1 MYKIIKTKAYK
12 DQKPGTSGLRKKVR
26 VFMQPNYLENFVQSI
41 FNSLE
46 PGEDFSLVLGGDGR
60 YYNDIAIQ
68 KILKMAAANGCKK
81 IIVGQNGLFSTPA
94 ISNLIRI
101 NKASGGIILSA
112 SHNPGGLEYD
122 FGIKYNTENG
132 SAAPSTLTEKIFI
145 NSQNIDEYKIAEL
158 PDINLSQLGIKLLGS
173 MEVHIID
180 SVYDYA
186 QLMEQ
191 IFDFDLIRS
200 LIQQG
205 IKFKFNAMN
214 AVTGPYAIEI
224 FSKRLGVPEHYIENA
239 KPKTDFGNIHPD
251 PLPENLKSFFSN
263 FIGENANFDIGGACD
278 GDGDRNLIIGYGQ
291 FVTPA
296 DSLAILLE
304 HSNLV
309 SYYKDRIYGVA
320 RSLPTGRAVDAV
332 AAKLN
337 IKLYETPTGW
347 KYFGNLLD
355 AQKITLC
362 GEESFGTSSF
372 HIREKDGIW
381 AILFWLNIMA
391 KTKKSVKQ
399 LLVEHWQNYGRC
411 YACRYDFENLKEQ
424 RAQDLIMNLKNSLP
438 NLLEHAKIKIATEFE
453 YYDPIDNSCSNAQG
467 IKIVLSNDARIIYRL
482 SGTGTVGATL
492 RIYIDII
499 DNNITRN
506 AKEILQPFL
515 IMARKLVDLEE
526 MLPTR
531 VV

>member
-1 MYKIIKTKAYK
+1 MYKIIRTKAYK
-12 DQKPGTSGLRKKVR
+12 DQKPGTSGLRKKVKA
-26 VFMQPNYLENFVQSI
+26 FMQPNYLENFVQSI
-41 FNSLE
+41 FDSLE
-46 PGEDFSLVLGGDGR
+46 LGEDFSLVLGGDGR

-68 KILKMAAANGCKK
+68 KILKIASANSCKK
-81 IIVGQNGLFSTPA
+81 IIVGQNGLLSTPA
-94 ISNLIRI
+94 LSNLIRI

-112 SHNPGGLEYD
+112 SHNPGGLEHD
-122 FGIKYNTENG
+122 FGIKYNIETG

-145 NSQNIDEYKIAEL
+145 NSQNIAEYKISQLA
-158 PDINLSQLGIKLLGS
+158 DIDLAQLGIKQLGD

-180 SVYDYA
+180 PVNDYA
-186 QLMEQ
+186 KLMEQ
-191 IFDFDLIRS
+191 IFDFDIIRDA
-200 LIQQG
+200 IKNG

-224 FSKRLGVPEHYIENA
+224 FNKRLGVPKQYIENA
-239 KPKTDFGNIHPD
+239 KPKEDFGNLHPD
-251 PLPENLKSFFSN
+251 PLPENLQSFFDD
-263 FIGENANFDIGGACD
+263 FIGKNASFDIGAACD
-278 GDGDRNLIIGYGQ
+278 GDGDRNLIIGYDQ

-296 DSLAILLE
+296 DSLAVLLE
-304 HSNLV
+304 YSNLI
-309 SYYKDRIYGVA
+309 SYYKNRIYGVA
-320 RSLPTGRAVDAV
+320 RSLPTGRAADAV

-355 AQKITLC
+355 AEKITLC

-399 LLVEHWQNYGRC
+399 LLVEHWCNYGRC
-411 YACRYDFENLKEQ
+411 YACRYDFENLDIDM
-424 RAQDLIMNLKNSLP
+424 AQALIINLKRSLP
-438 NLLEHAKIKIATEFE
+438 NLLDNPKIKIATEFE
-453 YYDPIDNSCSNAQG
+453 YHDPVDNSNSKEHG
-467 IKIVLSNDARIIYRL
+467 IKIVLDNGARIIYRL
-482 SGTGTVGATL
+482 SGTGTVDATL

-499 DNNITRN
+499 EKNITHN
-506 AKEILQPFL
+506 AQEILKPFL
-515 IMARKLVDLEE
+515 NLASKLAKLHQ

-531 VV
+531 IV